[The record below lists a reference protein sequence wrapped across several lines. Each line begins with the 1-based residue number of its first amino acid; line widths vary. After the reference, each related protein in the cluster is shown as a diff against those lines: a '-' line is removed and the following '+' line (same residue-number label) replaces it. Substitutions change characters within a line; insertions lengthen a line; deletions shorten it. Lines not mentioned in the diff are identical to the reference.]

1 MQERHHPLLN
11 QTLGTN
17 REIVSYHF
25 GPTTSGR
32 KVYIQSSLHADE
44 LPGMLV
50 SWFLKKKLC
59 ALESQGVLASEVVLV
74 PVCNPMGLD
83 QHVQA
88 GHLGRFELD
97 SGENF
102 NRNYPDMAALI
113 KDRLPEVLSADVA
126 ANKRLIRQRMA
137 EALAELQAET
147 QLQAQRIA
155 LMKLACDADLMIDL
169 HCDWEAVLHLYTADP
184 LWADVEPL
192 ARYLGAQT
200 SLLATESG
208 GNPFDEACSQTWY
221 RLADEFAGQFP
232 IPRNGCVAIT
242 VELRGQ
248 GEVGYVQAEADA
260 DAILDY
266 LAHQA
271 YINRSAPALPS
282 LPYPATPLAGVEP
295 VKTMVSGIVV
305 HRCEPG
311 AILRAGD
318 PVADIVNPL
327 TDTVTTLTTVRGGRL
342 FARHVQRFATAGDT
356 IARVAGNEAFRTG
369 NLLTA

>member
-1 MQERHHPLLN
+1 MQEIHHPLMN

-25 GPTTSGR
+25 GPSDVGR

-50 SWFLKKKLC
+50 SWFLKKKLRQ
-59 ALESQGVLASEVVLV
+59 LESDGVLTGEVVLV
-74 PVCNPMGLD
+74 PVSNPMGLD

-102 NRNYPDMAALI
+102 NRNYPDMAELI
-113 KDRLPEVLSADVA
+113 KPELPGVLGSDID
-126 ANKRLIRQRMA
+126 ANARAIRRCMQ
-137 EALAELQAET
+137 ESLAGLPAET
-147 QLQAQRIA
+147 QLQAQRIT
-155 LMKLACDADLMIDL
+155 LMKLACDADIVIDL

-192 ARYLGAQT
+192 ARYMGSET

-221 RLADEFAGQFP
+221 RLAAEFSGQFP
-232 IPRNGCVAIT
+232 IAPNGCVSIT

-248 GEVGYVQAEADA
+248 GEVSYEQADA
-260 DAILDY
+260 DASAIVAY
-266 LAHQA
+266 LGCKG
-271 YINRSAPALPS
+271 YIAAPVLP
-282 LPYPATPLAGVEP
+282 LPDLRYPATPLAGVEP
-295 VKTMVSGIVV
+295 IKTRVSGVVV
-305 HRCEPG
+305 HRCAIG
-311 AILRAGD
+311 AVLQPGD

-327 TDTVTTLTTVRGGRL
+327 TDEVTTLIATRGGRV

-356 IARVAGNEAFRTG
+356 IARVAGSEAFRTG